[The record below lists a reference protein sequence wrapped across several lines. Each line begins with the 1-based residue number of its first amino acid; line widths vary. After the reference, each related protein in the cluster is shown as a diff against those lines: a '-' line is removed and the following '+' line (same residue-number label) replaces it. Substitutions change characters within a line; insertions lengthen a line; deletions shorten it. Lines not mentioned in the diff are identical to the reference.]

1 MSWICKKC
9 ETENPDR
16 LKVCEVCDS
25 PRESSLEDKLKVKYN
40 SAYSFL
46 IRYQPI
52 LLESADKGD
61 SKAQFQVAEWFLS
74 HGSDNSSDVN
84 NVLAVFWYLKAAKN
98 DYIEAQYKLAL
109 CYEEG
114 HGVIRNLGEAKRW
127 YEKAAVLGDYKSLV
141 RYLKIKYNSKT
152 YESVIRYRNSL
163 LFKADQGER
172 YYQFLL
178 GEWFN
183 KHHSQS
189 SYANE
194 AIKWYKRAAETGH
207 YGAMYKL
214 GECYEKTGSFSL
226 AIKWLKKAAEGGNR
240 KSCMKLGQLYLYG
253 GMVNKDVEEALKY
266 FRLVL
271 DEDISAADLC
281 NIGYA
286 FDVGNTVPVDK
297 CKAVIYYRKAAD
309 KGDIVAHYN
318 MGVCYENGSGVSRNI
333 EIAKGWYKKASEQ
346 GYSQAQQALDRI
358 NSTYNTY
365 YNSTDD
371 GCLGVFMAIVFGI
384 VLALIFS

>member
-16 LKVCEVCDS
+16 LKVCEVCNS
-25 PRESSLEDKLKVKYN
+25 PREPSIKDKLKEKYN
-40 SAYSFL
+40 AAYNFL
-46 IRYQPI
+46 IRYQPS
-52 LLESADKGD
+52 LLEAADKGD
-61 SKAQFQVAEWFLS
+61 SKAQFQIAEWFLS
-74 HGSDNSSDVN
+74 HGSEDPSEVN
-84 NVLAVFWYLKAAKN
+84 NVIAIFWYLKAANN

-109 CYEEG
+109 CCEEG
-114 HGVIRNLGEAKRW
+114 HGIIRNLNEAKKW
-127 YEKAAVLGDYKSLV
+127 YEKAAVLGDEKSKV
-141 RYLKIKYNSKT
+141 RYLKIKYNKT
-152 YESVIRYRNSL
+152 YESVIRYRSSW

-183 KHHSQS
+183 NHHSKS
-189 SYANE
+189 SYTGE
-194 AIKWYKRAAETGH
+194 AIKWYKEAAETGH

-214 GECYEKTGSFSL
+214 GECYEKAGSFSL

-266 FRLVL
+266 YRLVL

-286 FDVGNTVPVDK
+286 FDVGDTVPVDK
-297 CKAVIYYRKAAD
+297 FKAVEYYRKAAE

-318 MGVCYENGSGVSRNI
+318 MGVCYENGVGVSRDI
-333 EIAKGWYKKASEQ
+333 EIAKYWYKKASEQ
-346 GYSQAQQALDRI
+346 GYNQAQQALDRI
-358 NSTYNTY
+358 NPTYNTY
-365 YNSTDD
+365 HNKTDD
-371 GCLGVFMAIVFGI
+371 GCLGVLLSIVFGI
-384 VLALIFS
+384 VLALVLS